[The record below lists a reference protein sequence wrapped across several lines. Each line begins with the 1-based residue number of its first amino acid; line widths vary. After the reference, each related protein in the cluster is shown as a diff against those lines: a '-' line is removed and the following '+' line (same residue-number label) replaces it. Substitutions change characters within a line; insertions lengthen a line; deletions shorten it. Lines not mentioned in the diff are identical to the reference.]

1 MAEAFGIAAGV
12 LQVAGFGAEV
22 SRTLWQCAKKIR
34 NAEKDLEVIVGLVSA
49 TANCLD
55 GVGQL
60 LKDPETKAQHTSKL
74 YEDTRA
80 VSSGCQDIFN
90 EIQDAVK
97 TYERKVEG
105 GKNRLPMLARVRWP
119 LDSRR
124 LEELQRVL
132 KHYKDVLLLMLSV
145 LQIVEGRRA
154 AYVLSRIAFRIRR

>member
-22 SRTLWQCAKKIR
+22 SSTLWRCAKKIR
-34 NAEKDLEVIVGLVSA
+34 SANKDLEVIVGLVGA

-60 LKDPETKAQHTSKL
+60 LKDPETKAVHTPKL
-74 YEDTRA
+74 YEDTHA
-80 VSSGCQDIFN
+80 VSSGCHDIFH

-97 TYERKVEG
+97 VYEGKVEG
-105 GKNRLPMLARVRWP
+105 GKYRLPVLARVRWP

-124 LEELQRVL
+124 LEELQRIL
-132 KHYKDVLLLMLSV
+132 KHYKGVLLLMLSV

-154 AYVLSRIAFRIRR
+154 AYVFPQIAFRIRH